1 MGYEPLKVFRSDVED
16 RWISHE
22 LVAMTINTLAD
33 VCRFEADRWYY
44 DLETGQPKKQ
54 NVGERFALMH
64 SELSE
69 AFEGW
74 RKNKQDDHLPLRK
87 SLEVELADAMIR
99 ILDFAGENGLDL
111 GGAFVEKLLYNRVRE
126 DHTTA
131 ARKQPGGKSC

>member
-1 MGYEPLKVFRSDVED
+1 MEFEVFKKYKGDKEPASGDFIRS
-16 RWISHE
+16 
-22 LVAMTINTLAD
+22 AINALSD

-44 DLETGQPKKQ
+44 DLETGQPKKL

-74 RKNKQDDHLPLRK
+74 RKNKQDDHLPHRK

-99 ILDFAGENGLDL
+99 ILDFAGENDLNL
-111 GGAFVEKLLYNRVRE
+111 GGAFVEKLVYNRERE
-126 DHTTA
+126 DHTSA
-131 ARKQPGGKSC
+131 ARQRSDGKKC

>member
-1 MGYEPLKVFRSDVED
+1 M
-16 RWISHE
+16 
-22 LVAMTINTLAD
+22 
-33 VCRFEADRWYY
+33 
-44 DLETGQPKKQ
+44 Q
-54 NVGERFALMH
+54 

-126 DHTTA
+126 DHTNK
-131 ARKQPGGKSC
+131 ARKLPGGKSC